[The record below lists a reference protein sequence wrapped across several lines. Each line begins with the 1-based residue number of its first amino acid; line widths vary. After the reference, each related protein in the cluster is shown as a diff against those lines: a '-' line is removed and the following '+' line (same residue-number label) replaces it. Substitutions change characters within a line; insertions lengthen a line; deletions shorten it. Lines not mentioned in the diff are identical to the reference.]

1 MPDTENVRPVLERH
15 LQSILD
21 CDVDA
26 YHATTGAD
34 LTLYE
39 WYVTPHRIDG
49 LGFHDF
55 LMTESARTDTPAI
68 APRIALSIPEG
79 IPEGTPLDPA
89 GRSGKAADKIPS
101 EAGEQA
107 RQRFDLA
114 NYREQVYGDCA
125 VCSYT
130 LLISRATSDGTK
142 VRSHHETRVLVR
154 SGGLWRVVHVHK
166 SPAWNAPYEPTG

>member
-21 CDVDA
+21 CDVNA
-26 YHATTGAD
+26 YHASTVPE

-55 LMTESARTDTPAI
+55 LMTESARPDTPAT
-68 APRIALSIPEG
+68 A
-79 IPEGTPLDPA
+79 LDPSGRA
-89 GRSGKAADKIPS
+89 GNTSDKVPS
-101 EAGEQA
+101 EAREKA
-107 RQRFDLA
+107 RERFDLA

-125 VCSYT
+125 ICSYT
-130 LLISRATSDGTK
+130 LLISRATSQGTT
-142 VRSHHETRVLVR
+142 VRSHNETRVFVR
-154 SGGLWRVVHVHK
+154 RDGVWKVVHVHK
-166 SPAWNAPYEPTG
+166 SPAWNAPHQAG